1 MGCWKSTLEEMEIDQ
16 QFWKGKKILVTGHTG
31 FKGSWLSLW
40 FQKLNANIYGY
51 SKSIPTNPSLFEI
64 ANVEENMQSI
74 MGDVVDFENLLST
87 IEEFQP
93 EIIIHMAAQ
102 SIVLKSYNDPL
113 ETYSTNVIG
122 TLNLFEAV
130 RRTNSTR
137 VIINVTSDKC
147 YENRETNIPFKETDP
162 IGGYDP
168 YSSSKGCSEILTS
181 SFRNSFFNPKN
192 YENHK
197 VALASARAGNVIGGG
212 DWSEFRL
219 IPDLIKG
226 IQKKEIVNIRNQ
238 NSVRPWQFV
247 LEPLNGYLML
257 AEKLWNE
264 GPLYSQAWNFGPL
277 VDERKP
283 VSYIISK
290 FVNEFKELEV
300 NYEESKKYESKNLS
314 LDSNKAR
321 NELGWQNKYNLENT
335 VSLTID
341 WYKEFLEGG
350 DMKEYSFQQIEKFT
364 SL

>member
-1 MGCWKSTLEEMEIDQ
+1 MGCWKSTLEEMEIDH

-31 FKGSWLSLW
+31 FKGGWLSLW
-40 FQKLNANIYGY
+40 LQKLNANICGY

-64 ANVEENMQSI
+64 ANVEKNMQSI
-74 MGDVVDFENLLST
+74 MGDVVDFKKLLAV

-102 SIVLKSYNDPL
+102 SIVLKSYDDPL

-147 YENRETNIPFKETDP
+147 YESRDTDIPFKETDP

-219 IPDLIKG
+219 IPDIVRG
-226 IQKKEIVNIRNQ
+226 IQKKEVVNIRNQ

-283 VSYIISK
+283 ASYLISK
-290 FVNEFKELEV
+290 FVNEFKELQV
-300 NYEESKKYESKNLS
+300 NYEENEKYESKNLS

-321 NELGWQNKYNLENT
+321 NELGWQNKYDLENT

-341 WYKEFLEGG
+341 WYRKFLDGR